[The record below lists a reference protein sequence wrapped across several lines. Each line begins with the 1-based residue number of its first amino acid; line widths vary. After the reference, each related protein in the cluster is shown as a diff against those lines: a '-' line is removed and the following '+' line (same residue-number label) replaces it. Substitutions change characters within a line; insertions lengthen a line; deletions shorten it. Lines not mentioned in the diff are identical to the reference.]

1 MLLHTTSIFGEAVVM
16 RMDRKSAPEPGSAE
30 VGRGTPNPGRGEEE
44 TWRPAGAIA
53 NDILAGV
60 ARMRDRAALL
70 PHRAGPQA
78 PEVNVAKGLRG
89 RQE

>member
-1 MLLHTTSIFGEAVVM
+1 MLHTTNYFAERVVM
-16 RMDRKSAPEPGSAE
+16 CMDGKGAPEPGSAGVDRRE
-30 VGRGTPNPGRGEEE
+30 VDAGHGERD
-44 TWRPAGAIA
+44 TWRHAGAIA
-53 NDILAGV
+53 DDILAGV

-78 PEVNVAKGLRG
+78 PEASVAKGLRG

>member
-1 MLLHTTSIFGEAVVM
+1 MLHTTNYFAERVVM
-16 RMDRKSAPEPGSAE
+16 CMDGKGAPEPGSAE
-30 VGRGTPNPGRGEEE
+30 VGRGKHEPGQGETD
-44 TWRPAGAIA
+44 TWRHAGAIA
-53 NDILAGV
+53 EGIVAGV

-78 PEVNVAKGLRG
+78 PEASVAKGLRG